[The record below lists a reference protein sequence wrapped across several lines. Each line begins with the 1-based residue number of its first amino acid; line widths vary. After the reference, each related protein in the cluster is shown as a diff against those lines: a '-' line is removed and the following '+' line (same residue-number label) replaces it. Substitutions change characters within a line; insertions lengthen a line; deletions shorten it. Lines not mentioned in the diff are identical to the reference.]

1 MSQFYS
7 QRLNSFGTASIPK
20 LVLQFSVP
28 AIISMLV
35 NALYNIV
42 DRFFV
47 GQGVGSLGIAG
58 ITLCFPIC
66 LFIMAMSM
74 MIGVGGNGVK
84 GAGVGVSTVNSTS
97 GSGVGGSSGVGSG
110 GSTGGGSGSSIV
122 GTSTG
127 STHVGCDEI
136 AVTTQSTMTNKV
148 GTTIAVRGAESRW
161 SSIRASLYS
170 RVSRGI
176 PRPLDISKSRR
187 KNPFSVYLSSFM
199 SHLSLLAVLSR
210 RKVKVHLPQFFRKIF
225 QRQRQAFGVGRNL
238 ETDPTKH

>member
-66 LFIMAMSM
+66 LFI
-74 MIGVGGNGVK
+74 IL
-84 GAGVGVSTVNSTS
+84 
-97 GSGVGGSSGVGSG
+97 GS
-110 GSTGGGSGSSIV
+110 
-122 GTSTG
+122 
-127 STHVGCDEI
+127 
-136 AVTTQSTMTNKV
+136 VTF
-148 GTTIAVRGAESRW
+148 
-161 SSIRASLYS
+161 
-170 RVSRGI
+170 RV
-176 PRPLDISKSRR
+176 
-187 KNPFSVYLSSFM
+187 M
-199 SHLSLLAVLSR
+199 
-210 RKVKVHLPQFFRKIF
+210 
-225 QRQRQAFGVGRNL
+225 
-238 ETDPTKH
+238 

>member
-1 MSQFYS
+1 MFI
-7 QRLNSFGTASIPK
+7 TASIGAGFTERSVED
-20 LVLQFSVP
+20 VL
-28 AIISMLV
+28 
-35 NALYNIV
+35 
-42 DRFFV
+42 
-47 GQGVGSLGIAG
+47 
-58 ITLCFPIC
+58 
-66 LFIMAMSM
+66 
-74 MIGVGGNGVK
+74 IGVGGKGVK
-84 GAGVGVSTVNSTS
+84 GAGVGTSTVNSTS

-122 GTSTG
+122 GMSTG

-187 KNPFSVYLSSFM
+187 KNPFSVYLSSFI

-210 RKVKVHLPQFFRKIF
+210 RKVKVLDFDFFRKNF
-225 QRQRQAFGVGRNL
+225 RQRQEQAPVPVVSVRRDGEIFEAQDVLRR
-238 ETDPTKH
+238 